1 MSSSA
6 QLPDTN
12 NSTVHLS
19 RPTPQTRTLTKTIQ
33 PQILIWKF
41 PSRTLLQ
48 TPFSP
53 TLTLIGMS
61 RAADETAFY
70 IPELGFMFDCGLKVH
85 TAVPTHIF
93 ITHTHSDH
101 CLMLTQHVSKHHPPN
116 IYLPNE
122 CVELVERYLN
132 ASQELTDYGEEY
144 NARIRFYCAGVEK
157 GDVLTI
163 GGDQKEKTH
172 VGGYEIHVINMD
184 HSVPCV
190 GYMIYSK
197 RKRLKPEYK
206 DLTGQEIAALK
217 KSDKSLNVMQDFLFP
232 LFTFCGDTTA
242 KIFKLPNPN
251 NIDIENSNV
260 LNDTDRSQNHQWNN
274 MPFVITECTFLKDE
288 HIENAERT
296 KHTRWQELQNVVKLY
311 PATVFI
317 LIHFSKRY
325 SDDYIQRF
333 FEQEKVEWKERG
345 DGNLENIVVWI

>member
-1 MSSSA
+1 MDS
-6 QLPDTN
+6 TN
-12 NSTVHLS
+12 TNVHLS
-19 RPTPQTRTLTKTIQ
+19 HPTPQTRTSTSTIQ

-41 PSRTLLQ
+41 PSHTLLQ

-53 TLTLIGMS
+53 TLTLIGAS
-61 RAADETAFY
+61 KAANETAFY
-70 IPELGFMFDCGLKVH
+70 IPELGFMFDCGMKVH
-85 TAVPTHIF
+85 STLPTHIF
-93 ITHTHSDH
+93 LTHIHSDH
-101 CLMLTQHVSKHHPPN
+101 SLALTHHMSRENPPN

-122 CVELVERYLN
+122 CAELAEAYLN
-132 ASQELTDYGEEY
+132 ATREMTGYGRE
-144 NARIRFYCAGVEK
+144 NARIHCAGVEK
-157 GDVLTI
+157 SDVLTI
-163 GGDQKEKTH
+163 EEKEKKEKKEKSS
-172 VGGYEIHVINMD
+172 VNSRYEIHVIEMD

-206 DLTGQEIAALK
+206 NLTGQEIAALK

-242 KIFKLPNPN
+242 KIFKHPNPN
-251 NIDIENSNV
+251 SNI
-260 LNDTDRSQNHQWNN
+260 LNDSSKNNNHQWND

-296 KHTRWQELQNVVKLY
+296 KHTCWQELQDVVKLY
-311 PATVFI
+311 SATVFI

-333 FEQEKVEWKERG
+333 FEQEKIEWKERG